1 MRGRVVRKSLYWVWT
16 VINNVQYL
24 HIHRLR
30 PFVLPTRATSNCSCL
45 VQIYHAVDQSPASGL
60 YLPGQALDFPL
71 EPFILFG

>member
-1 MRGRVVRKSLYWVWT
+1 MFESPLLGMAVVK
-16 VINNVQYL
+16 NVQCL

-30 PFVLPTRATSNCSCL
+30 PFVPLTRATSNCSCL

-71 EPFILFG
+71 EPLVLFS